1 MQYLR
6 SKILTSNK
14 RRSKMVD
21 IAELEEQIEIM
32 YVQFNDVW
40 KTVTEMLT
48 EQQIKE
54 IENKHKNELNALQ
67 QKGK

>member
-1 MQYLR
+1 
-6 SKILTSNK
+6 
-14 RRSKMVD
+14 MVD

-67 QKGK
+67 QKEK